1 MADPWLE
8 AFRYNK
14 WANLK
19 LLDVCAHLTDQQL
32 QLTSPGTYG
41 SIAATLLHLVAAE
54 QRYIKRLGG
63 SKPELSEKS
72 EFPGV
77 TALREHA
84 QRSGEELMSLALRVN
99 PAHTTQD
106 VADEGG
112 TFLVSHWVPIVQ
124 AIHHGN
130 DHRTHICTILGQNGI
145 DYGDLDV
152 WAFARTAGGYV
163 PLVDARPGC

>member
-41 SIAATLLHLVAAE
+41 SFAATLLHLVAAE

-84 QRSGEELMSLALRVN
+84 QRSHPQQAQCRDALE
-99 PAHTTQD
+99 Q
-106 VADEGG
+106 G
-112 TFLVSHWVPIVQ
+112 
-124 AIHHGN
+124 
-130 DHRTHICTILGQNGI
+130 
-145 DYGDLDV
+145 
-152 WAFARTAGGYV
+152 
-163 PLVDARPGC
+163 